1 MKVLF
6 LANQELPDQSANAT
20 RIINLAKLFRK
31 CGVEPILIGTRYNA
45 DTLLRGKYD
54 GIKYMHVDAQNY
66 LSLPKNKRQK
76 YLERLFLEAMDIAW
90 TQDHF
95 CIIVASSFSF
105 QSIQFILNYAKS
117 KRIAVI
123 YNSVEWFQK
132 DNESFYGLSGKIKF
146 IYNRLGL
153 LVQHVKVGNIIGISS
168 LLENYYKKRKCNTI
182 RIPTIVDK
190 EKYVYVEQN
199 HNKKIVIA
207 YAGSPAKKDYIS
219 NAIKALLLLNSE
231 ELQSLEFHLYGIDV
245 KQLKNLGITEETI
258 HILQDILFVHGRIPY
273 SQVQEKIS
281 SADFTILLRPNL
293 RYANAGFPTKV
304 GESMMCG
311 TPVIAN
317 HTSDLNLYI
326 RDGDTGIVVDDESA
340 EACAEGYRK
349 ALRMSVEEKNK
360 MRSNARKEAEH
371 AFYYLSYKKEM
382 TEFIRSLKK
391 Q

>member
-20 RIINLAKLFRK
+20 RIINLAKLFRS
-31 CGVEPILIGTRYNA
+31 CGAEPILIGTRYNA
-45 DTLLRGKYD
+45 NALLRGEYD
-54 GIKYMHVDAQNY
+54 GLKYMHVNALNY
-66 LSLPKNKRQK
+66 LSLRKSKRQK
-76 YLERLFLEAMDIAW
+76 YLEKLFVEAMEATW
-90 TQDHF
+90 NQDNF
-95 CIIVASSFSF
+95 SSIVASSFSF
-105 QSIQFILNYAKS
+105 QSIQFILNYAKT

-146 IYNRLGL
+146 LYNRFGL
-153 LVQHVKVGNIIGISS
+153 LVQHAKVGNIIGISS
-168 LLENYYKKRKCNTI
+168 LLANYYKERKCNTI
-182 RIPTIVDK
+182 RIPTIIDK
-190 EKYVYVEQN
+190 EKYDYVERT
-199 HNKKIVIA
+199 HNKKTVIA

-231 ELQSLEFHLYGIDV
+231 ELQSLELHLYGVDV
-245 KQLKNLGITEETI
+245 MQLKKLGIFEDII
-258 HILQDILFVHGRIPY
+258 HMLQAILFVHGRIPY
-273 SQVQEKIS
+273 SQVQERIS

-349 ALRMSVEEKNK
+349 ALRMSVEEKIK

-371 AFYYLSYKKEM
+371 AFFYLSYKKEM
-382 TEFIRSLKK
+382 EEFIRNLKK

>member
-6 LANQELPDQSANAT
+6 LANKELPDQSANAT
-20 RIINLAKLFRK
+20 RIINLAKLFRS
-31 CGVEPILIGTRYNA
+31 CGVEPILIGTQYNA
-45 DTLLRGKYD
+45 STLLCGEYD
-54 GIKYMHVDAQNY
+54 GINYMHVNALNY

-76 YLERLFLEAMDIAW
+76 YLEQLLVGAMDDVW
-90 TQDHF
+90 TQKHF
-95 CIIVASSFSF
+95 NIIVASSFSF
-105 QSIQFILNYAKS
+105 QSIRFIMNYAKE

-123 YNSVEWFQK
+123 YNSVEWYEK

-146 IYNRLGL
+146 LYNRYGL

-168 LLENYYKKRKCNTI
+168 LLANYYKGRKCNTI

-199 HNKKIVIA
+199 HNKKLVIA
-207 YAGSPAKKDYIS
+207 YAGSPAKKDYIG
-219 NAIKALLLLNSE
+219 NAIKALLLLNSD
-231 ELQSLEFHLYGIDV
+231 ELQRLELHLYGIDV
-245 KQLKNLGITEETI
+245 KQLMNLGITEETI
-258 HILQDILFVHGRIPY
+258 RTLQDILFVHGRIPY
-273 SQVQEKIS
+273 SQVQEKIA

-340 EACAEGYRK
+340 EACVEGYRK
-349 ALRMSVEEKNK
+349 ALQMSDGGKIK
-360 MRSNARKEAEH
+360 MRSHARKEAEQ

-382 TEFIRSLKK
+382 KEFIRSLKK

>member
-20 RIINLAKLFRK
+20 RIINLAKLFQS
-31 CGVEPILIGTRYNA
+31 CGVEPILIGTRYNE
-45 DTLLRGKYD
+45 DTLLRGEYD
-54 GIKYMHVDAQNY
+54 GLKYMHVNAINY
-66 LSLPKNKRQK
+66 LSLRKSKRQE
-76 YLERLFLEAMDIAW
+76 YLEKLFVEAMEATWD
-90 TQDHF
+90 QDNF
-95 CIIVASSFSF
+95 SIIVASSFSF
-105 QSIQFILNYAKS
+105 QSIQFILNYAKT

-132 DNESFYGLSGKIKF
+132 DNESFYGLGGKIKF
-146 IYNRLGL
+146 LYNRFGL

-168 LLENYYKKRKCNTI
+168 LLVNYYKERKCNTI
-182 RIPTIVDK
+182 RIPTIIDK
-190 EKYVYVEQN
+190 GKYDYVELT
-199 HNKKIVIA
+199 HNKKTVIA

-231 ELQSLEFHLYGIDV
+231 ELQSLELHLYGVDV
-245 KQLKNLGITEETI
+245 IQLKKLGISEETV
-258 HILQDILFVHGRIPY
+258 HMLQTVLFVHGRIPY
-273 SQVQEKIS
+273 SQVQERIS
-281 SADFTILLRPNL
+281 SADYTILLRPNL

-326 RDGDTGIVVDDESA
+326 RDGDNGIVVDDESV

-349 ALRMSVEEKNK
+349 ALRMSVEEKIK
-360 MRSNARKEAEH
+360 MRFNARKEAEY
-371 AFYYLSYKKEM
+371 AFFYLSYKKEM
-382 TEFIRSLKK
+382 EEFIRNLKK

>member
-31 CGVEPILIGTRYNA
+31 CGVEPILIGTRYNV
-45 DTLLRGKYD
+45 DTLVQGNYD
-54 GIKYMHVDAQNY
+54 GIKYMHVDALNY

-76 YLERLFLEAMDIAW
+76 YLERLFLEAMDATW

-95 CIIVASSFSF
+95 SIIVASSFSF
-105 QSIQFILNYAKS
+105 QSIQFILNYAKA
-117 KRIAVI
+117 KRIAVV

-146 IYNRLGL
+146 LYNRFGL
-153 LVQHVKVGNIIGISS
+153 LVQHVKVGNIIAISS
-168 LLENYYKKRKCNTI
+168 LLENYYKERKCNTI
-182 RIPTIVDK
+182 RIPTIIDK

-231 ELQSLEFHLYGIDV
+231 ELQCLEFHLYGIDV

-349 ALRMSVEEKNK
+349 ALRMSVEEKIK

-382 TEFIRSLKK
+382 TEFIRNLKK